1 MTLFAVAPAGTAR
14 VDERTGLALPP
25 KVPAGDQAWFKQ
37 LVAEPHGPVR
47 RALVVEADVP
57 ASEHRRSTAASLGDY
72 ILTSLERSRNS
83 APIGA
88 NLVDRGTTVEQVG
101 AAAQTRLNQV
111 QARLE
116 AVRMD
121 LQERL
126 DAIQARVQSSLQ
138 RGQDRLEEGQARLER
153 LRERLRRTSSVP
165 TEAVPWA
172 PSPPETKVVERVETL
187 PATLLPADILARIRA
202 AAADPSATP
211 ILEVHAEASGPSA
224 TATATAKAV
233 VDGQV
238 VEKTAT
244 DRSGDGGPPDTPGS
258 SSSFSYAVGIVVR
271 P

>member
-126 DAIQARVQSSLQ
+126 GRKPRPHRPLMP
-138 RGQDRLEEGQARLER
+138 
-153 LRERLRRTSSVP
+153 RTEQP
-165 TEAVPWA
+165 
-172 PSPPETKVVERVETL
+172 
-187 PATLLPADILARIRA
+187 
-202 AAADPSATP
+202 
-211 ILEVHAEASGPSA
+211 
-224 TATATAKAV
+224 
-233 VDGQV
+233 
-238 VEKTAT
+238 
-244 DRSGDGGPPDTPGS
+244 
-258 SSSFSYAVGIVVR
+258 
-271 P
+271 